1 MRKIFG
7 ILMAATLVLG
17 MAACSDKDND
27 SDKDTDTTSGAT
39 GGHGHHDK
47 VGDAAAMMDY
57 NMQK

>member
-1 MRKIFG
+1 
-7 ILMAATLVLG
+7 MAATLVLG
-17 MAACSDKDND
+17 MAACGDKDND

>member
-1 MRKIFG
+1 
-7 ILMAATLVLG
+7 MAATLVLG

-39 GGHGHHDK
+39 NGHGHHDK
-47 VGDAAAMMDY
+47 VGDAAAMVDY

>member
-1 MRKIFG
+1 MRKILG
-7 ILMAATLVLG
+7 ILMAASLVLG
-17 MAACSDKDND
+17 MAACGDKDND

-47 VGDAAAMMDY
+47 VGDATAMMDY